1 MYKPEIEFERTR
13 LQTILEQLQQ
23 GEIRL
28 AKGAEEVIADLEQRL
43 ASLGNDF
50 NGPPDGAAP
59 A

>member
-13 LQTILEQLQQ
+13 LQSILDQLQV

-28 AKGAEEVIADLEQRL
+28 AQGAEEVIAEIEQRL

-50 NGPPDGAAP
+50 TGPPDGAAP